1 MKSYKNKKSDQPQA
15 DNSHMN
21 VTNED
26 DTVTPKAPLS
36 KSSDQ
41 DKASQHLCS
50 PWVALVLV
58 LSSRAVVEPT
68 AISALSLA

>member
-15 DNSHMN
+15 DNSHIN

-41 DKASQHLCS
+41 DKALTASVQPLG
-50 PWVALVLV
+50 
-58 LSSRAVVEPT
+58 SSGAG
-68 AISALSLA
+68 AK